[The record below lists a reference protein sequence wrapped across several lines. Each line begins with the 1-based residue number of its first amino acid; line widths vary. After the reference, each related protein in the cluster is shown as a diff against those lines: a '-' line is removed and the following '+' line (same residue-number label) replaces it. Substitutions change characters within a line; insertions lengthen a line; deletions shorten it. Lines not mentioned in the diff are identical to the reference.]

1 MRRLTPVMIL
11 SPHFGEWLA
20 NRMHLARV
28 WLWAWPYIHW
38 MIAVAVLAVEA
49 LYFLAPN
56 VKPRFCATL
65 PGAVLFG
72 LFLDWPLIF

>member
-1 MRRLTPVMIL
+1 MIL
-11 SPHFGEWLA
+11 GPHFGEWLA

-28 WLWAWPYIHW
+28 WLWAWPYIHL

-56 VKPRFCATL
+56 VQAALLRHSAR
-65 PGAVLFG
+65 GSFG
-72 LFLDWPLIF
+72 RFLDWPLIF